1 LRFEKH
7 RVLLDGGIQM
17 LVEGLLTYHIFDV
30 ELLVRNLGID
40 HLVENIQNVTKAE
53 MSKIFAAIHLE
64 QISSITF
71 DEI

>member
-64 QISSITF
+64 
-71 DEI
+71 